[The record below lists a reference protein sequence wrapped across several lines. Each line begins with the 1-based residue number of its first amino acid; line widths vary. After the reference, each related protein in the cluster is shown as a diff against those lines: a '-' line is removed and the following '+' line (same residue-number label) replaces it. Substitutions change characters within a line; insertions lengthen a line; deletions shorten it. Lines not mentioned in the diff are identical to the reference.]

1 MGKSKVAPINA
12 AQNSRSAARAMK
24 RIFESITT
32 GCKGWSHLSMNTFI
46 RANSNEQL
54 KKYNIIRRTIGIF
67 DLPIRVLSLQL
78 DVLGIF
84 RIRSAKLMAR
94 RRSMIPIERIERLIF
109 VIRGHK
115 VMLDADLS
123 ELYGVETKAL
133 NRAFARN
140 RNRFP
145 SDFAFRLSDAEFQDL
160 RCQFDTSR
168 WGGRR
173 YLPYAF
179 TEQGVAML
187 SGILHSR
194 RAVQVNIAIMRTFV
208 QLRRLLVSNAELARK
223 LEALEKKHDARF
235 KIVFDALR
243 ELMTPPEPKQRKIG
257 FLVRERAARYGTPSR
272 QTKIG

>member
-1 MGKSKVAPINA
+1 
-12 AQNSRSAARAMK
+12 
-24 RIFESITT
+24 
-32 GCKGWSHLSMNTFI
+32 
-46 RANSNEQL
+46 
-54 KKYNIIRRTIGIF
+54 
-67 DLPIRVLSLQL
+67 
-78 DVLGIF
+78 
-84 RIRSAKLMAR
+84 
-94 RRSMIPIERIERLIF
+94 MIPIERIERLIF

-194 RAVQVNIAIMRTFV
+194 RAVQGISR
-208 QLRRLLVSNAELARK
+208 SCARSFSSAGCWFPTLSWLGNWK
-223 LEALEKKHDARF
+223 RWRKSTTPGLKSF
-235 KIVFDALR
+235 
-243 ELMTPPEPKQRKIG
+243 LMLFE
-257 FLVRERAARYGTPSR
+257 S
-272 QTKIG
+272 